1 MFFLSISCRYLS
13 ANYHSPCKELDNGTE
28 SSHVFSPGTKSCSF
42 MNKSVRKLST
52 SILSV
57 PQNCCFNGKTKF
69 ETMRFWGTRLSN
81 KPISISSFQTY
92 SCCWVSP
99 YWHLLPHPS
108 WSLYSPKSNP
118 KWILGGSGILRQA
131 RINEITLLSVKQTL
145 NPRWLWDKNPPKT
158 WM

>member
-1 MFFLSISCRYLS
+1 MCVYMIFLSISCRYLS

-28 SSHVFSPGTKSCSF
+28 SSHVFSPGTKT
-42 MNKSVRKLST
+42 VHLWIGLSENWVQVYR
-52 SILSV
+52 I
-57 PQNCCFNGKTKF
+57 PQNCCLNGKTKF
-69 ETMRFWGTRLSN
+69 ETMRFWG
-81 KPISISSFQTY
+81 I

-108 WSLYSPKSNP
+108 WSLYSTKSIP

-145 NPRWLWDKNPPKT
+145 NPRWLWDKNPPKI